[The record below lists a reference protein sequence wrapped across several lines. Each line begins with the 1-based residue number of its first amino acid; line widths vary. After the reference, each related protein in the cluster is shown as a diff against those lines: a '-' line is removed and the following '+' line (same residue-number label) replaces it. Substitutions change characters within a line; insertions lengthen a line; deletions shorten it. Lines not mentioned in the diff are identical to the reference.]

1 MPKITSISVQTKN
14 KDRCNLF
21 VDGNFFAGISLITL
35 VKNRIKVGDD
45 VNESELKNLLTESE
59 RTQAFTKA
67 VEYLSKAIKTKRQVK
82 EYLLKKG
89 YDEQTVWYCIDKLK
103 DYGYIDDSEYSK
115 RYISSCSKNQ
125 GKRLVECKLMSKGV
139 KKEDIENA
147 YSDVEIDAKENA
159 KLLAEKRLKNKEIT
173 KESIAKT
180 YRYLI
185 GRGFSYD
192 EASYALSFF
201 NGED

>member
-1 MPKITSISVQTKN
+1 MPKITLISVQTKN

-35 VKNRIKVGDD
+35 VKSRLKVDD
-45 VNESELKNLLTESE
+45 EVDEKELKNLLLESE

-67 VEYLSKAIKTKRQVK
+67 VDYLSRAMKTKRQVK
-82 EYLLKKG
+82 EYLLNKG
-89 YDEQTVWYCIDKLK
+89 YDEQIVWYCIDKLK

-125 GKRLVECKLMSKGV
+125 GKRLVEYKLMAKGV

-147 YSDVEIDAKENA
+147 YADVDVDSKSNA
-159 KLLAEKRLKNKEIT
+159 KAVAEKYLKNKETT
-173 KESIAKT
+173 KENMAKA

-185 GRGFSYD
+185 GRGFSYED
-192 EASYALSFF
+192 ATFALSFF